1 MDSPA
6 DWWAKSPRGDETEGE
21 SLVAHTLDVVRR
33 VARLRDRAPYL
44 SELCDDARLWHRL
57 GLAAALHDLG
67 KADPRF
73 QRMLRQPR
81 GTRSTYDQRHEV
93 LSLAWLNWALGT
105 DPHGDRTYVA
115 AAIASHHKDY
125 GEITTKYSLGCD
137 WEPAPN
143 IEDFLAPIPA
153 ELFAVVATYFV
164 EEILPRVRAF
174 GLLDDTWTLA
184 PWPVERNG
192 RELAVQSLRE
202 NLAAWQLW
210 MDDLEDPKV
219 DPGQRRFGLILRGV
233 MLLADHAGSA
243 HEEFRSLEV
252 LHEPADMGTRLAPP
266 TPASFYPHQST
277 AAETCGHAL
286 LVAPTGSGKTEAAL
300 LWASRQ
306 YANGRG
312 FPPLFYVLPFKASM
326 NAMQRRLVGNFA
338 ANPQSPTTAEE
349 AAVMLQHSSALQ
361 VLYHQL
367 MNRDDAGQHAPSPKQ
382 AEWVARRQQNLAKLH
397 TAPVRVLSPY
407 QLLRAAYQLKGHEAI
422 WADAAGGLFIF
433 DEIHAYE
440 AKRLAAILEQLRFLV
455 HELGAKVFVMTATMP
470 RPIRDRIQQ
479 LLGRATVIQAQ
490 AETYAKFRRHTL
502 RLSETGLLEDP
513 TVDQIV
519 TRIQGREA
527 VLCVATTVG
536 RAQQLQRLLRE
547 RLRGSHE
554 VKLLHG
560 RFNGRDRNA
569 LETEVRQAVATQNT
583 GADRRPIALVAT
595 QVVEVSLD
603 VDFDVLFT
611 DPAPLEALLQ
621 RFGRVNRSRR
631 PEPKDV
637 VVCTS
642 VDDSQ
647 PVYDE
652 ALVHAAIG
660 QLQTARDQ
668 VIDEALVQTWLDTI
682 YSGPIG
688 DRLSREIT
696 DWSEIFRRDVLS
708 ALKPFDTEADLEEM
722 FLKQF
727 DGAEVLPRSLCDEYR
742 LWLEEE
748 PLKASMLTVPVSQQQ
763 LVTLRRRGL
772 VQTAEALGLPTKHLS
787 VVDVPYSS
795 ESGLELN
802 PPRHE
807 DDT

>member
-6 DWWAKSPRGDETEGE
+6 DWWAKSPRGEELVGE

-44 SELCDDARLWHRL
+44 PELCEDARLWHRL

-93 LSLAWLNWALGT
+93 LSLAWLNWALGS
-105 DPHGDRTYVA
+105 DPLGDRTCIA

-125 GEITTKYSLGCD
+125 REITTKYSLGCD

-143 IEDFLAPIPA
+143 IEDFLAPIPG
-153 ELFAVVATYFV
+153 ELFAAVATYFV
-164 EEILPRVRAF
+164 AELLPRVREF
-174 GLLDDTWTLA
+174 GLLDDAWTLA
-184 PWPVERNG
+184 PWPAERNG
-192 RELAVQSLRE
+192 RELANQSLRD
-202 NLAAWQLW
+202 NLGAWQLW
-210 MDDLEDPKV
+210 MDDLQDPRV
-219 DPGQRRFGLILRGV
+219 DPRQRRFGLLLRGV

-243 HEEFRSLEV
+243 HEEFRSLDA
-252 LHEPADMGTRLAPP
+252 LHRPETIRPRLAPP
-266 TPASFYPHQST
+266 RGAEFYPHQTT
-277 AAETCGHAL
+277 AADTAGHAL

-306 YANGRG
+306 YANGSG

-338 ANPQSPTTAEE
+338 VDPQAPTTAER

-367 MNRDDAGQHAPSPKQ
+367 MNRDDAGPRAPSPKQ
-382 AEWVARRQQNLAKLH
+382 AEWLARQQQNLAKLH

-440 AKRLAAILEQLRFLV
+440 PKRLAAILEQLRFLV
-455 HELGAKVFVMTATMP
+455 QELGAKVFVMTATMP
-470 RPIRDRIQQ
+470 RPIRDRIHII
-479 LLGRATVIQAQ
+479 LGRATVIQAQ
-490 AETYAKFRRHTL
+490 AETYAKFRRHIL
-502 RLSETGLLEDP
+502 RLSETGLLEGA

-519 TRIQGREA
+519 TRIQAGEA

-536 RAQQLQRLLRE
+536 RAQQLRRLLRE

-554 VKLLHG
+554 VQLLHG

-569 LETEVRQAVATQNT
+569 LETEVRQAVATRNT

-631 PEPKDV
+631 PEPKEV
-637 VVCTS
+637 VVCTP
-642 VDDSQ
+642 VDDAL

-652 ALVHAAIG
+652 ALVQAAIE
-660 QLQTARDQ
+660 QLKTARDQ
-668 VIDEALVQTWLDTI
+668 VIDEALVQVWLDTI
-682 YSGPIG
+682 YEGPIG
-688 DRLSREIT
+688 DRLSHEIAA
-696 DWSEIFRRDVLS
+696 WSESFRRDVLA
-708 ALKPFDTEADLEEM
+708 ALKPFDAEADLEEL

-727 DGAEVLPRSLCDEYR
+727 DGAEVLPQSLCDEYR
-742 LWLEEE
+742 HLLDEE
-748 PLKASMLTVPVSQQQ
+748 PLVASMLTVPVNQKQ
-763 LVTLRRRGL
+763 LVNLRRNGL
-772 VQTAEALGLPTKHLS
+772 VQSAESLGLPTKHLS
-787 VVDVPYSS
+787 VVKVPYSS

>member
-6 DWWAKSPRGDETEGE
+6 DWWAKSPRGNEAEGE

-33 VARLRDRAPYL
+33 VARLRNRAPFL
-44 SELCDDARLWHRL
+44 AEVCGEPRFWHRL

-73 QRMLRQPR
+73 QRMLRLPR

-93 LSLAWLNWALGT
+93 LSLAWLNWSLGA
-105 DPHGDRTYVA
+105 DPHGDRQSVA

-125 GEITTKYSLGCD
+125 GEITTKYSLGSD
-137 WEPAPN
+137 WDPDPN
-143 IEDFLAPIPA
+143 IEDFLAPIPEA
-153 ELFAVVATYFV
+153 LFAAVATYFAEV
-164 EEILPRVRAF
+164 ILPRVREF
-174 GLLDDTWTLA
+174 GLLDDAWSLD
-184 PWPVERNG
+184 PWPTERNG
-192 RELAVQSLRE
+192 RESANQSLRD
-202 NLAAWQLW
+202 NLGAWQLW
-210 MDDLEDPKV
+210 MDELEDPRV
-219 DPGQRRFGLILRGV
+219 DPRQRRFGLLLRGV

-243 HEEFRSLEV
+243 HEEFRALEV

-266 TPASFYPHQST
+266 KGAEFYSHQS
-277 AAETCGHAL
+277 AAAATSGHAL

-306 YANGRG
+306 YASGRG

-338 ANPQSPTTAEE
+338 ANPQAPTTAEQ

-367 MNRDDAGQHAPSPKQ
+367 MNRDEPGQKAPSSKQ
-382 AEWVARRQQNLAKLH
+382 AEWVARQQQNLAKLH

-470 RPIRDRIQQ
+470 RPIRDRIHE
-479 LLGRATVIQAQ
+479 LLGQATVIQAQ
-490 AETYAKFRRHTL
+490 PETYALFRRHTL
-502 RLSETGLLEDP
+502 RLSESGLLDTP
-513 TVDQIV
+513 TIDQIV
-519 TRIQGREA
+519 TRIQGGEA

-547 RLRGSHE
+547 RLRDSHE

-560 RFNGRDRNA
+560 RFSGRDRNA
-569 LETEVRQAVATQNT
+569 LETEVRDAVATRNT
-583 GADRRPIALVAT
+583 AADRRPIALVAT

-637 VVCTS
+637 VVCTP
-642 VDDSQ
+642 VEDAL

-652 ALVHAAIG
+652 ALVYAAID
-660 QLQTARDQ
+660 QLKTARDQ
-668 VIDEALVQTWLDTI
+668 VIDEAVVQTWLDTI

-696 DWSEIFRRDVLS
+696 DWSDIFRRDVLS

-727 DGAEVLPRSLCDEYR
+727 DGAEVLPRSLCDEYSR
-742 LWLEEE
+742 RLEEE
-748 PLKASMLTVPVSQQQ
+748 PLKASMLTVPVSQKQ
-763 LVTLRRRGL
+763 LVTLRRKGL
-772 VQTAEALGLPTKHLS
+772 VQPAEALGLPTKHLS